1 MSIIVYEFEGKVY
14 VVTLCGKS
22 TPEHYIATHVP
33 PTAKHLILTDTADLP
48 AAGFRNAW
56 FINNNKVEID
66 INKAKEIK
74 RNQFRQARRQMLTQL
89 DVEYLRAVETSN
101 ASKKK
106 SIAATKK
113 QLRDVTSIDLPD
125 DVSELVVFWP
135 DVLKSA

>member
-1 MSIIVYEFEGKVY
+1 MSIVVYEFEGKVS

-22 TPEHYIATHVP
+22 TPEHYIAAHVP

-56 FINNNKVEID
+56 FINDNKVEID

-74 RNQFRQARRQMLTQL
+74 RNQFRQARKPLLEQL
-89 DVEYLRAVETSN
+89 DIEYMRAVETSN

-106 SIAATKK
+106 SIAAKKK

-125 DVSELVVFWP
+125 DADELANFWP
-135 DVLKSA
+135 DVLKDA